1 MSVDASHGNAQ
12 QAPACRGAEPG
23 RSGKRGRGL
32 LLVAGLAIV
41 AIALGVAVDRQWLS
55 LGALTPLLLTL
66 PCALMMLMCMR
77 GMNRSAGADANAQR
91 DDDSLSR

>member
-1 MSVDASHGNAQ
+1 MSVDASQGNA
-12 QAPACRGAEPG
+12 APACRRAEPRG
-23 RSGKRGRGL
+23 SSKRRNGL
-32 LLVAGLAIV
+32 LLVAGVVIV

-77 GMNRSAGADANAQR
+77 GMNRSASADANGR
-91 DDDSLSR
+91 SDDDSVSR